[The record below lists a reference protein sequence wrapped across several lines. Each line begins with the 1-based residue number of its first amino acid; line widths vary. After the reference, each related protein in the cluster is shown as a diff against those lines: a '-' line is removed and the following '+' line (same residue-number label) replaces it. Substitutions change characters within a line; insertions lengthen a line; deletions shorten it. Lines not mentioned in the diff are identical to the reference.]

1 MHQSIISAT
10 TLVTSLL
17 FYSYARASGRDATPL
32 VMIGAFTGT
41 LIGRAIAEQ
50 IGSDTHRNKPSSNA
64 YTGHQ

>member
-1 MHQSIISAT
+1 MQQTIISAT

-17 FYSYARASGRDATPL
+17 FYSYARNTGRDTTAL

-50 IGSDTHRNKPSSNA
+50 ISSETNRNKPLYGNNKS
-64 YTGHQ
+64 T